1 VDDARGGPRVVR
13 DLGTLDLPTRKLA
26 AYDRPIGILLLNADE
41 TTGVEVYV
49 IEYPAGL
56 MAAWHRHSVPHTMLV
71 LTGRL
76 EVNGDVIGPGS
87 LCRYPAGIA
96 MHHAP
101 ADGEACRFLMI
112 FEGESDI
119 ELIQA
124 PSSGQD

>member
-1 VDDARGGPRVVR
+1 MDEARGGPLVVR
-13 DLGTLDLPTRKLA
+13 DLGTLVLPSRKLA

-41 TTGVEVYV
+41 ATGVEVYV

-56 MAAWHRHSVPHTMLV
+56 VAASHRHSVPHTMLV

-76 EVNGDVIGPGS
+76 EVSGDVIGPGS
-87 LCRYPAGIA
+87 LCRYPAGMP

-112 FEGESDI
+112 FEGESDLEII
-119 ELIQA
+119 EA
-124 PSSGQD
+124 PADEQG

>member
-1 VDDARGGPRVVR
+1 MDDARGGLQVVR
-13 DLGTLDLPTRKLA
+13 DLGTLVLPTRKLA

-41 TTGVEVYV
+41 ATRVEVYV

-56 MAAWHRHSVPHTMLV
+56 VAAWHRHSVPHTMLV

-87 LCRYPAGIA
+87 LCRYLGGMP

-112 FEGESDI
+112 FEGESDLEII
-119 ELIQA
+119 EA
-124 PSSGQD
+124 PVDEQG